1 MPTRLAVRCHRDGA
15 EMILRRC
22 GEALYGE
29 RWQSPLARDLDISD
43 RHMRRMVSGAADVPD
58 GVYLDLH
65 RLLTERAAEIDDLLA
80 ALPEAATP
88 R

>member
-1 MPTRLAVRCHRDGA
+1 MRDRGVT
-15 EMILRRC
+15 ILRRC

-43 RHMRRMVSGAADVPD
+43 RHMRRMVSGASDVPD

-65 RLLTERAAEIDDLLA
+65 RLLTERAERIDDLLA
-80 ALPEAATP
+80 RLPDAAP